1 MVYIKRDTMK
11 MKRKKKLLRAGFVSS
26 YLVVYFRHHFLFFGK
41 SNFEGWLF
49 SNQEHCTT
57 HAIVIV
63 ESIHGVLS
71 RRSLRFRVKQATVSL
86 WLMEGFL
93 NVLLTSSLIKI
104 SLNPTF

>member
-1 MVYIKRDTMK
+1 MK

-26 YLVVYFRHHFLFFGK
+26 YLVVYFRHHFLYRAPFILFFGK